1 MMYSGKYDEREF
13 EIYLNSKGIVY
24 ET

>member
-1 MMYSGKYDEREF
+1 MYSGKYDEREF